1 MEIVIVAVLAFI
13 LGAAAEKARVSV
25 KEEKAKTVV
34 AKPVAPVAPVA
45 KKAPAKKVVAK
56 KAPAKKK
63 AAKKT
68 APKKK

>member
-34 AKPVAPVAPVA
+34 AKPVAPIAPVVKKAPAKKAVA
-45 KKAPAKKVVAK
+45 KKAPAKKAVK
-56 KAPAKKK
+56 KATSKKK
-63 AAKKT
+63 
-68 APKKK
+68 